1 MFSAAEYGYLKVV
14 QTLAF
19 LMKNPNISYTPEKMS
34 LFCHCGKIFITK
46 KVLYCHISD
55 KHTLTPIYIAARNGH
70 LDVIKLLAPISDNF
84 SSMVNEF
91 RLLAGIHDHHHIV
104 KYLSQRF

>member
-1 MFSAAEYGYLKVV
+1 
-14 QTLAF
+14 
-19 LMKNPNISYTPEKMS
+19 MS

-46 KVLYCHISD
+46 QVLYCHISD